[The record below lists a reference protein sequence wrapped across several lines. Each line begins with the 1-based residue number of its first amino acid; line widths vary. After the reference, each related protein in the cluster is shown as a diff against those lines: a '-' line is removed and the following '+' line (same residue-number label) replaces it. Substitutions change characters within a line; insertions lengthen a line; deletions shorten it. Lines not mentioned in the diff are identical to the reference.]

1 MSRYTTSRLGSVEIL
16 TGSLNMNHLPIIN
29 VRTPES
35 PGDVITKGYVDAQLS
50 SLRIGKESPVQNAG
64 DGLVLSE
71 GILTVDTAL
80 THLKQL
86 ESASGSFVTL
96 NVSEKLTVP
105 IDPSTPAEA
114 VSKQYVDLA
123 IQDNVSRFDDKLS
136 TLVSKSDFE
145 TKVDDKLSNLVSNSY
160 LEAKVDDK
168 LSNLVSNSDLEA
180 KVDAI
185 VSSKLQNHQTRRF
198 TPKSGDTIP
207 TGNYSHIIID
217 PIDTLTSLNFEAP
230 PAPQDGQI
238 LRIRTTY
245 NIELINIQN
254 FHTGVNQELPP
265 SLDVDE
271 VLHYI
276 YVNETETW
284 FRY

>member
-136 TLVSKSDFE
+136 NLVSKSDFE
-145 TKVDDKLSNLVSNSY
+145 T
-160 LEAKVDDK
+160 KVDDK

-185 VSSKLQNHQTRRF
+185 VSSKLQNQQTRRF

>member
-1 MSRYTTSRLGSVEIL
+1 MQHEALDLFSIDREGNKHRKATLQHFPKMSRYTSSRVASVEIIS
-16 TGSLNMNHLPIIN
+16 GSLNMNHRPIIN
-29 VRTPES
+29 VRTPEA
-35 PGDVITKGYVDAQLS
+35 PGDVITKEYIDAQLS

-71 GILTVDTAL
+71 GTINVDTML

-86 ESASGSFVTL
+86 ESASGSFGTL
-96 NVSEKLTVP
+96 NVSGKLTVP

-114 VSKQYVDLA
+114 VSKQYVDIA
-123 IQDNVSRFDDKLS
+123 IQDNVS
-136 TLVSKSDFE
+136 
-145 TKVDDKLSNLVSNSY
+145 KVDDKLSNLVS
-160 LEAKVDDK
+160 K
-168 LSNLVSNSDLEA
+168 SDLET

-185 VSSKLQNHQTRRF
+185 VSGKIKNQETRRF
-198 TPKSGDTIP
+198 APTSGDTIP
-207 TGNYSHIIID
+207 AGNYSHIIID
-217 PIDTLTSLNFEAP
+217 PTDTLTSLNFEAP
-230 PAPQDGQI
+230 PDPQDGQI

-276 YVNETETW
+276 YVKETESW

>member
-29 VRTPES
+29 VRTPEA
-35 PGDVITKGYVDAQLS
+35 PGDVITKGYIDAQLS
-50 SLRIGKESPVQNAG
+50 SLGIGSESRVQNAG
-64 DGLVLSE
+64 DGLVMSE
-71 GILTVDTAL
+71 GTITVDTAL
-80 THLKQL
+80 THLKKL
-86 ESASGSFVTL
+86 ESASGSFGTL
-96 NVSEKLTVP
+96 NVSEKITVP

-123 IQDNVSRFDDKLS
+123 IQDNVSKVDDKLS
-136 TLVSKSDFE
+136 NLVSKSDFE
-145 TKVDDKLSNLVSNSY
+145 TKVD
-160 LEAKVDDK
+160 
-168 LSNLVSNSDLEA
+168 
-180 KVDAI
+180 AI
-185 VSSKLQNHQTRRF
+185 VSSKIKNQQTRRF
-198 TPKSGDTIP
+198 TPTSGDTIP

-217 PIDTLTSLNFEAP
+217 PTDTLTTLNFEAP
-230 PAPQDGQI
+230 PDPHDGQI

-276 YVNETETW
+276 YVKETETW